1 MMETRIHTILF
12 VDDNPMVL
20 QGMKRSLE
28 EYSDVWDTDFASNA
42 KEALQKLAER
52 QFDAIVTDMH
62 MPVMDGNQLLD
73 MVRRTSPG
81 IIRFILSGHVT
92 DIQVMHSTTLAHQ
105 MIAKP
110 CDIDQVFTI
119 VERACR
125 LRDQL
130 TDPQLQKL
138 VTEIKNLPS
147 VPALYNQLLKELDSP
162 NASTQNVG
170 NIIARDAAMTAKML
184 QLVNSAFFGLS
195 DPISSPQRAVTI
207 LGLNTIKALVL
218 GIHVFS
224 EYQKN
229 GTYSVAIY
237 SIWKHSLLVSS
248 VSNTIALQLRLPS
261 QDQENARVAGLLHDI
276 GKLALLSIPEF
287 TVKVPIDRYGRMSLD
302 EEYSVLKTSHA
313 EIGGYLLGMWGLPSP
328 IVDAITFHHR
338 PYTKVK
344 EKPDLLTALYLA
356 NGLSNMVQNEMEP
369 NYPAYF
375 NMAYLQRIGLSGN
388 LDEWAETTRG
398 LYVDSED
405 SDVS

>member
-1 MMETRIHTILF
+1 LF

-328 IVDAITFHHR
+328 IVDAITNPIIRHISTWLTCKESASPAIWMNGQKQPGAYMLTRKTAMFHR
-338 PYTKVK
+338 
-344 EKPDLLTALYLA
+344 
-356 NGLSNMVQNEMEP
+356 S
-369 NYPAYF
+369 F
-375 NMAYLQRIGLSGN
+375 
-388 LDEWAETTRG
+388 
-398 LYVDSED
+398 
-405 SDVS
+405 